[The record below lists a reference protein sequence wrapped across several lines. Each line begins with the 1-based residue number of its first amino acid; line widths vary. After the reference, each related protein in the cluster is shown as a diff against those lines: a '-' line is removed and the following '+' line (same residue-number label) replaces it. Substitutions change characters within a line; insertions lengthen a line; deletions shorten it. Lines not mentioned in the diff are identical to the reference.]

1 MSKQRGGTQEGVSE
15 AIRAEIAKI
24 PAGELP
30 AAKPARVLPGL
41 EVAGFE
47 ITPSVRSTTS
57 KLLAKAKN
65 EAVAGDGGEV
75 VSVADA
81 VATSRAFEDRREL
94 AMRLV
99 EACDG
104 DFGLARAVIARLE
117 QFYRNVRGG

>member
-1 MSKQRGGTQEGVSE
+1 MSKETGGTQAGVSE

-41 EVAGFE
+41 ETAGFE
-47 ITPSVRSTTS
+47 ITPSVRSTAS
-57 KLLAKAKN
+57 KLLAKAKSDA
-65 EAVAGDGGEV
+65 ESKGIEGVI
-75 VSVADA
+75 SVADA
-81 VATSRAFEDRREL
+81 VAASRDSEDRREL

-99 EACDG
+99 EACGG

>member
-1 MSKQRGGTQEGVSE
+1 MSKQTGGTQAGVSE

-41 EVAGFE
+41 ETAGFE

-65 EAVAGDGGEV
+65 EAGAGGGGEV
-75 VSVADA
+75 ISVADA
-81 VATSRAFEDRREL
+81 VAAGRASEDRREL

-99 EACDG
+99 EACGG
-104 DFGLARAVIARLE
+104 DFGLARSVISRLE
-117 QFYRNVRGG
+117 QFYLNVRGG